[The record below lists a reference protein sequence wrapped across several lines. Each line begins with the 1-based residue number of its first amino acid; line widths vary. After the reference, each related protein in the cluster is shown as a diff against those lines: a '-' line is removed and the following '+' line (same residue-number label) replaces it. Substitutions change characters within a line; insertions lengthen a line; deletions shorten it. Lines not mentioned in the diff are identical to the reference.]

1 MAQDQ
6 TTALGLTTVLGLTMD
21 LGLTMENPDHL
32 DLILAGLITAD
43 LAPIMGLGRTMAQ
56 TMEPLEALEHSKTM
70 GPGQDATALVV
81 AVAVALILVHPLK
94 TVSLFA
100 IYVFPQSKQL

>member
-6 TTALGLTTVLGLTMD
+6 TTVLGLTMD

-32 DLILAGLITAD
+32 DLTLAGLIIAD

-70 GPGQDATALVV
+70 VQDQDATALV
-81 AVAVALILVHPLK
+81 VAVALILVHPLK

-100 IYVFPQSKQL
+100 IHFLKVIN

>member
-6 TTALGLTTVLGLTMD
+6 TTAQGLTMVLGLIMD
-21 LGLTMENPDHL
+21 LGLTMENSDHL
-32 DLILAGLITAD
+32 DLTLAGLITAD
-43 LAPIMGLGRTMAQ
+43 LAPIMGPGLTMAQ

-70 GPGQDATALVV
+70 VQDQDATALVV

-100 IYVFPQSKQL
+100 LYFLKEIN

>member
-6 TTALGLTTVLGLTMD
+6 TTALGMTMVLGLTMVLD
-21 LGLTMENPDHL
+21 LTMENLDHL
-32 DLILAGLITAD
+32 GLTLAGLIIAD
-43 LAPIMGLGRTMAQ
+43 LAPIMGLGLTMAQ

-70 GPGQDATALVV
+70 VQDQDATALVV
-81 AVAVALILVHPLK
+81 VVAVALILVHPLK

-100 IYVFPQSKQL
+100 IYFLKAIN

>member
-6 TTALGLTTVLGLTMD
+6 TTAQGLTMVLGLIMD
-21 LGLTMENPDHL
+21 LGLTMENSDHL
-32 DLILAGLITAD
+32 DLTLAGLITAD
-43 LAPIMGLGRTMAQ
+43 LAPIMGPDLTMAQ

-70 GPGQDATALVV
+70 VQDQDATALVV
-81 AVAVALILVHPLK
+81 VVAVALILVHPLK

-100 IYVFPQSKQL
+100 IYFLKVIN

>member
-1 MAQDQ
+1 MAQD
-6 TTALGLTTVLGLTMD
+6 LTTVLGQTMVLGLTMD

-32 DLILAGLITAD
+32 DLTLAGLIIAD
-43 LAPIMGLGRTMAQ
+43 LAPIMGLAQTMAR

-70 GPGQDATALVV
+70 VQDQDATALVV

-100 IYVFPQSKQL
+100 IHFLKVIY

>member
-1 MAQDQ
+1 MAPDL
-6 TTALGLTTVLGLTMD
+6 TTAQGLTMD

-70 GPGQDATALVV
+70 VQDQDATAALVV

-100 IYVFPQSKQL
+100 LYYFLKVINL